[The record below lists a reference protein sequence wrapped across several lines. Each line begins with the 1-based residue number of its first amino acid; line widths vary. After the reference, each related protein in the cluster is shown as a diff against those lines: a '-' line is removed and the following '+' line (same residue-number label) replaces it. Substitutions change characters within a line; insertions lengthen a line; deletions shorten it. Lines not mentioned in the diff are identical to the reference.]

1 MTYQHND
8 NNGQAIALPAGK
20 VVCVGQNY
28 HDHIKEMGSVTNE
41 QAVLFMKPNTAICDL
56 RQPLSIPADKGEC
69 HNEAEIS
76 VLIKSPLSKV
86 TPEQVMAGVWGLG
99 IGLDLTLREVQKS
112 LKALGRPWELA
123 KAFDRSAPLSPFIAL
138 EQFDDVQ
145 NIDFSLTVNDQLR
158 QSGNTKQMIRP
169 IAQLLSTI
177 SESFTLL
184 PGDVVLT
191 GTPAGVGPLLMGD
204 QLTLKMA
211 EFSLTTKVKRE

>member
-1 MTYQHND
+1 MNYQHND
-8 NNGQAIALPAGK
+8 IYGQAIVLPVGK

-56 RQPLSIPADKGEC
+56 KKTLYIPADKGEC
-69 HNEAEIS
+69 HNEAEVA
-76 VLIKSPLSKV
+76 VLIKSPLSNV
-86 TPEQVMAGVWGLG
+86 SPEQVMSGVWGLG

-112 LKALGRPWELA
+112 LKSLGRPWELA
-123 KAFDRSAPLSPFIAL
+123 KAFDRSAPLSPFTPL

-145 NIDFSLTVNDQLR
+145 NIDFSLAVNGQLR
-158 QSGNTKQMIRP
+158 QQGNTAQMIRP
-169 IAQLLSTI
+169 VAQLLSII

-191 GTPAGVGPLLMGD
+191 GTPAGVGPLSMGD
-204 QLTLKMA
+204 ELTLEMA
-211 EFSLTTKVKRE
+211 EFSVSTQVNRD